1 MTEPKVWQISRR
13 QATVGMLLV
22 SDWARIVSEA
32 ELAAA
37 VADRLSRCENEF
49 PPTALAGLAVQLA
62 ADLVR
67 SNLDGGDQFDR
78 YLPDAFDPTG
88 PVLVKADLVKAARVS
103 DDVDAV
109 RAAIGAATAGYGA
122 VMTVVAAVQCLR
134 AAVEFVYE
142 GRAAAVLDDNAST
155 LAGRLF
161 AAGGE
166 L

>member
-22 SDWARIVSEA
+22 SDWARIVREA

-67 SNLDGGDQFDR
+67 NNLDGDQFDR

-109 RAAIGAATAGYGA
+109 RAAIGAAIAGYGA